1 MAKRKTTQE
10 RAIEKELQNAL
21 NELGRTV
28 TVISSRNSKISTVKG
43 GKASVQKRHLRD
55 SANYRVKPFNVLIV
69 SQYKYGK
76 YNTPKGQAT
85 PKDRSN
91 IKNTPL
97 LNSIDEN
104 VPKGVDIV
112 VKELTKLVTDPISNK

>member
-21 NELGRTV
+21 NDLGRTV
-28 TVISSRNSKISTVKG
+28 TVISSRNSKVSKL
-43 GKASVQKRHLRD
+43 QKDHLRD
-55 SANYRVKPFNVLIV
+55 SANYRVKPFNVLTV
-69 SQYKYGK
+69 TQYKYGK